1 LSLLYDIENKYS
13 QRSVLGVNSKLYN
26 DAVNALKP
34 ENRAT
39 FEQKQMALKQAMAIE
54 TKRNEY
60 DKQRDL
66 IVDLIVRANMI
77 GMDFFQTKDLVG
89 SQVPMYRYKNT
100 RDAIP
105 VNRVAN
111 FGKGAS
117 VIWTD
122 STGSTSVTLQQHET
136 AKVIYPIWDL
146 VQGFVD
152 KSEEVN
158 EDLAY
163 YVLNYLDDMAWT
175 AINSAFGSFTSTTW
189 ILDPK
194 IKDAPTT
201 NDIDLSS
208 VCDGSVNKYL
218 FAGIID
224 HFARLQKPIR
234 AVYLPA
240 ALKTDMLGWVS
251 VSGSDINAADTIPA
265 EVQAEIW
272 KTAGLRQGGIV
283 PPMIWSNVLDGTTT
297 GSIYAYA
304 VTNTPCGFFYQKP
317 EGHWVKTQE
326 NGRFFETQKFF
337 TGVFDIPAYL
347 KPEIARFKI
356 G

>member
-1 LSLLYDIENKYS
+1 MSFYS
-13 QRSVLGVNSKLYN
+13 TAQRSILPG
-26 DAVNALKP
+26 NAKNYKEAIAALDPK
-34 ENRAT
+34 NRAT
-39 FEQKQMALKQAMAIE
+39 DEQKREFLKQAMAIE

-77 GMDFFQTKDLVG
+77 GQDFFQTVELTG

-100 RDAIP
+100 REAIP

-111 FGKGAS
+111 FGKGAT
-117 VIWTD
+117 VLYTD
-122 STGSTSVTLQQHET
+122 SYGSTSVTLQQHET
-136 AKVIYPIWDL
+136 AEVVYPKWDL

-158 EDLAY
+158 QDLAY
-163 YVLNYLDDMAWT
+163 YETDYLDDMAWT
-175 AINSAFGSFTSTTW
+175 ALGSAFGSFTSTTW
-189 ILDPK
+189 ILDSK

-208 VCDGSVNKYL
+208 ECEGEITKSL
-218 FAGIID
+218 FQGIVD
-224 HFARLQKPIR
+224 HFARLEKPIR
-234 AVYLPA
+234 AVYLPGSR
-240 ALKTDMLGWVS
+240 KGDIFNFVS
-251 VSGSDINAADTIPA
+251 VSGTDVGAAETIPA

-272 KTAGLRQGGIV
+272 RSGNLSQGGLV
-283 PPMIWSNVLDGTTT
+283 PPMIFTNMLDGTTS

-304 VTNTPCGFFYQKP
+304 VTYTPCGYFYQKP
-317 EGHWVKTQE
+317 EGHWTTTKE
-326 NGRFFETQKFF
+326 DGRFFKTQKFF
-337 TGVFDIPAYL
+337 TGVFDVPAYL